1 VSESRPRQ
9 YQRSGVY
16 RLKNALR
23 APKLHG
29 WSSIAKTVKRRTR
42 ELVDALGGA
51 ALLSVQ
57 QRMLVD
63 DAVRT
68 KILLDAVD
76 YHLLAQ
82 ESPLVGR
89 TGRKTLQPVARDR
102 MTLAAHLRDV
112 LRDLG
117 LERRGSQSSALDRYR
132 R

>member
-1 VSESRPRQ
+1 VSDARPYRK
-9 YQRSGVY
+9 SGVY
-16 RLKNALR
+16 RLKTALR
-23 APKLHG
+23 APKLNG
-29 WSSIAKTVKRRTR
+29 RTSLARTVKARTA

-63 DAVRT
+63 DVVRT
-68 KILLDAVD
+68 KILLDSVD

-89 TGRKTLQPVARDR
+89 TGRKTLQPVAKDR

-117 LERRGSQSSALDRYR
+117 LERRGSQPSALDRYR